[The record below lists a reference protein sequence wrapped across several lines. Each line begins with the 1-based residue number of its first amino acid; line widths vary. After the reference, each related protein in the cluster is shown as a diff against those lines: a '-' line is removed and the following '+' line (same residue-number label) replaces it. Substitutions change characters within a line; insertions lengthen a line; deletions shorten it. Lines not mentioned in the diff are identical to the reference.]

1 MQYLNEKLCVGFAVN
16 GNNEP
21 DFLKKR
27 VEKSML
33 SCGKKHWLGHTLRGQ
48 APHSGSVQM
57 RTNDYLSI
65 ARDVRITN
73 AEIRALQA
81 QGHGEAI
88 SQVFVHDKL
97 DQHRAFEQR
106 IAQLMRADDAVLCMS
121 GYCANT
127 GLLQAIAAPET
138 PVFIDIQAHAS
149 LWEGGAA
156 ARATARPFR
165 HNNPGHLERQL
176 REHGPGIVVVD
187 AVYTLLRSEPE
198 TDQGR

>member
-1 MQYLNEKLCVGFAVN
+1 MQYHIEKLRLGFPVN
-16 GNNEP
+16 GNSEP

-27 VEKSML
+27 IDQKML
-33 SCGKKHWLGHTLRGQ
+33 SCGEKHWLGHTLRGQ

-73 AEIRALQA
+73 AEITALQA

-106 IAQLMRADDAVLCMS
+106 IAQLMRAEDAVLCMS
-121 GYCANT
+121 G
-127 GLLQAIAAPET
+127 
-138 PVFIDIQAHAS
+138 
-149 LWEGGAA
+149 
-156 ARATARPFR
+156 
-165 HNNPGHLERQL
+165 
-176 REHGPGIVVVD
+176 
-187 AVYTLLRSEPE
+187 
-198 TDQGR
+198 